1 MSIDLV
7 RWHVYWILKS
17 KIFRKIILK
26 GGAPLFFYKL
36 KLVIKDSKI
45 EEFVECLL
53 SLLEGL
59 RKENGSHDVSFYKD
73 LEKENTYGLVGEWKT
88 REAMEKH
95 FKNKN
100 FSVLIGAARVLSETF
115 EMSVG
120 DLLETGSF
128 SLAKEKISL
137 Q

>member
-1 MSIDLV
+1 MSMDHV
-7 RWHVYWILKS
+7 RWHVYWVLKS

-45 EEFVECLL
+45 EEFVECLF

-95 FKNKN
+95 F
-100 FSVLIGAARVLSETF
+100 
-115 EMSVG
+115 
-120 DLLETGSF
+120 
-128 SLAKEKISL
+128 
-137 Q
+137 

>member
-1 MSIDLV
+1 LI
-7 RWHVYWILKS
+7 
-17 KIFRKIILK
+17 
-26 GGAPLFFYKL
+26 FYKL
-36 KLVIKDSKI
+36 KLVIKDSKV
-45 EEFVECLL
+45 EEFVECLF

-95 FKNKN
+95 FKSKN

>member
-1 MSIDLV
+1 M
-7 RWHVYWILKS
+7 
-17 KIFRKIILK
+17 
-26 GGAPLFFYKL
+26 A
-36 KLVIKDSKI
+36 
-45 EEFVECLL
+45 
-53 SLLEGL
+53 
-59 RKENGSHDVSFYKD
+59 KENGSHDVSFYKD

-100 FSVLIGAARVLSETF
+100 FSVLIGAAKVLSETL